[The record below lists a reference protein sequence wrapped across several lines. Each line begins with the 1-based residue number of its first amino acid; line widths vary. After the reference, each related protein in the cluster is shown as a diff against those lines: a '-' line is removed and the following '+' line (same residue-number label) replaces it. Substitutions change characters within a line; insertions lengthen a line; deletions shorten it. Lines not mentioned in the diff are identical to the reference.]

1 MLDIMALE
9 LILLVLID
17 VRCTHSHFKEYK
29 LKGNEFFFFFNS
41 KGNRVGSLHLGY
53 SMVMKTS

>member
-29 LKGNEFFFFFNS
+29 LKGNEFFFFFLIQ
-41 KGNRVGSLHLGY
+41 REIELAHYTLA
-53 SMVMKTS
+53 TLW